1 MAIYGYVQ
9 SNHPA
14 KLLEQI
20 KILMTKKCDSVVI
33 EDEND
38 SSQTKLSDLLAKIEE
53 GDQLIAVDIKVL
65 NLNIEGFIN
74 FLNQLERRQATFL
87 SVNDQFDSR
96 LAYSL
101 KDNLKLFNK
110 LSAPSKKSKEGR
122 SEIKE
127 TGRPKIDESK
137 IKEINYLYNDKKMN
151 MRQIAEMCDVAL
163 GTVHKYL
170 NN

>member
-9 SNHPA
+9 SNHPG

-20 KILMTKKCDSVVI
+20 KVLMTKKCDSVVI

-38 SSQTKLSDLLAKIEE
+38 SSQTKLSDLLTKIQA
-53 GDQLIAVDIKVL
+53 GDKLITVDVKVL
-65 NLNIEGFIN
+65 NLNIESFIK
-74 FLNQLERRQATFL
+74 FLSELERRQATFL

-122 SEIKE
+122 SETKE

-170 NN
+170 NK

>member
-9 SNHPA
+9 SNHPG

-20 KILMTKKCDSVVI
+20 KFLMTQKCDSVVI

-38 SSQTKLSDLLAKIEE
+38 SSQTKLSDLITKIQA
-53 GDQLIAVDIKVL
+53 GDKLITVDVKVL
-65 NLNIEGFIN
+65 NLNIESFIK
-74 FLNQLERRQATFL
+74 FLSDLERRQATFV
-87 SVNDQFDSR
+87 SVNDRFDSR

-110 LSAPSKKSKEGR
+110 LSALSKKSKEGK

-163 GTVHKYL
+163 GTVHKCL
-170 NN
+170 NK

>member
-38 SSQTKLSDLLAKIEE
+38 SSQTKLSDLLAKIQA
-53 GDQLIAVDIKVL
+53 GDKLIIVDVKVL
-65 NLNIEGFIN
+65 NLNIDGFIN
-74 FLNQLERRQATFL
+74 FLNQIEERQATFL
-87 SVNDQFDSR
+87 SVHDQFDSR
-96 LAYSL
+96 LTYSL

-110 LSAPSKKSKEGR
+110 LSLLVKVSAKRKK
-122 SEIKE
+122 EIKE

>member
-1 MAIYGYVQ
+1 
-9 SNHPA
+9 
-14 KLLEQI
+14 
-20 KILMTKKCDSVVI
+20 MTKKCDSVVI

-122 SEIKE
+122 SETKE

-170 NN
+170 NK